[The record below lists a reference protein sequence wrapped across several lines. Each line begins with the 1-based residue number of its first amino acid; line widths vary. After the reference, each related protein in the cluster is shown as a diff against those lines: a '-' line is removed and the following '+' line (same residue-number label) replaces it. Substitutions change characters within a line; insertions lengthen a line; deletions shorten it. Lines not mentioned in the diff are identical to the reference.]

1 LNFFERKLGGGGG
14 GIKKFRKKNLRAIFS
29 LSESPESSALSR
41 SSAFK
46 SKVYG
51 TALES
56 TITRMD
62 AGYDVLFNASSDNG
76 IDYRLKLR
84 KL

>member
-1 LNFFERKLGGGGG
+1 M
-14 GIKKFRKKNLRAIFS
+14 AIFS

-41 SSAFK
+41 SIAFK

-51 TALES
+51 IALES

-62 AGYDVLFNASSDNG
+62 ADYDVLFML
-76 IDYRLKLR
+76 RLIMALITD
-84 KL
+84 